1 MIFPICGPHN
11 IGKTITALRIQ
22 KAWYLNGIKSLYL
35 NIKYYFFEPLKD
47 LNKKIDTLIK
57 ECFYFVENE
66 NQLIDLYN
74 EFQKEN
80 SIEKIIMFLQK
91 SLTEKNFLKNKFF
104 LIIDQYQEKYD
115 SINILDLFSEF
126 KIFLLSSIND
136 TDVKENLILTY
147 QEKSLKKYKLKEK
160 KKSKK

>member
-1 MIFPICGPHN
+1 
-11 IGKTITALRIQ
+11 
-22 KAWYLNGIKSLYL
+22 
-35 NIKYYFFEPLKD
+35 
-47 LNKKIDTLIK
+47 
-57 ECFYFVENE
+57 
-66 NQLIDLYN
+66 
-74 EFQKEN
+74 
-80 SIEKIIMFLQK
+80 MFLQK

-147 QEKSLKKYKLKEK
+147 QEKSLKKYKLIEK